1 MLIIIPTPLG
11 NLKDITVRAL
21 DILSKAE
28 IVFCEDTRPTMALL
42 AHYGARARVERYNE
56 HSPFAVQHALD
67 LLRRHEN
74 CALVSDRGT
83 PCISDPG
90 WKLVAAAL
98 AEGIKVESLP
108 GPSAVACALAGSG
121 FPVSSFVFLGF
132 LPRRKSRIE
141 AAVRNAASLG
151 KPVAIYESP
160 FRVAALLEAVAR
172 VLGPQTRVVLA
183 RELTKVHEEWLR
195 GTAQELAARLRAKPP
210 KGEFTVVLFPS
221 GEEPEPE
228 QDGPDEDREA

>member
-1 MLIIIPTPLG
+1 MLTIIPTPLG
-11 NLKDITVRAL
+11 NLKDITMRAL
-21 DILSKAE
+21 ETLSRAE
-28 IVFCEDTRPTMALL
+28 VVFCEDTRPTMALL
-42 AHYGARARVERYNE
+42 AHYGVRTCVERYNE
-56 HSPFAVQHALD
+56 HNSASLERAIS
-67 LLRRHEN
+67 LLRQHSL

-90 WKLVAAAL
+90 WKLVSAAL

-141 AAVRNAASLG
+141 AALRGAAALC
-151 KPVAIYESP
+151 KPVAVYESP
-160 FRVAALLEAVAR
+160 FRIASLLEAAAR
-172 VLGPQTRVVLA
+172 VMGPQTRVVLG

-195 GTAQELAARLRAKPP
+195 GTASELAAQLRAKPP
-210 KGEFTVVLFPS
+210 KGEFTAVFFPQEDS
-221 GEEPEPE
+221 SAEELEDARE
-228 QDGPDEDREA
+228 DES